1 MKTYRITFSDGS
13 TTEVRA
19 INEEKA
25 VYTALSCSH
34 LHIVSIKELRGEI
47 PPNPVGVAGDS

>member
-25 VYTALSCSH
+25 IYQALDSSH
-34 LHIVSIKELRGEI
+34 LHIIKIQE
-47 PPNPVGVAGDS
+47 VK

>member
-1 MKTYRITFSDGS
+1 MKTYKVTFSDGS

-25 VYTALSCSH
+25 IYTALSCSH
-34 LHIVSIKELRGEI
+34 LHIVKVEE
-47 PPNPVGVAGDS
+47 VK

>member
-25 VYTALSCSH
+25 IYQALDNSH
-34 LHIVSIKELRGEI
+34 LAIVKVEE
-47 PPNPVGVAGDS
+47 VK